1 LSPLRPHTTMAIEK
15 LKMAAREAQ
24 PRVIS
29 TTEVRAGVPMLPRV
43 PAASRGIRMVRIVSG
58 GVGMT
63 VTSPVATRER
73 ERQRS
78 PYPNYRV
85 IVLDDDVNTF
95 QHVVD
100 VLVKHLPGMQ
110 PDRAWELAH
119 RIDGEGSAVV
129 WSGPQEQ
136 AELYHQLLGA
146 EGLTMAPLERA

>member
-1 LSPLRPHTTMAIEK
+1 
-15 LKMAAREAQ
+15 
-24 PRVIS
+24 
-29 TTEVRAGVPMLPRV
+29 MLPRLRTSSAG
-43 PAASRGIRMVRIVSG
+43 AAMV
-58 GVGMT
+58 
-63 VTSPVATRER
+63 VTQSATATPVQ
-73 ERQRS
+73 ERQKVRQ

-100 VLVKHLPGMQ
+100 SLVRHLPGMQ

-129 WSGPQEQ
+129 WRGPQEQ

-146 EGLTMAPLERA
+146 EGLTMAPLEKE

>member
-1 LSPLRPHTTMAIEK
+1 MAPMVPRLAPPIRASVMVVTTPAPVQERDQLR
-15 LKMAAREAQ
+15 Q
-24 PRVIS
+24 
-29 TTEVRAGVPMLPRV
+29 
-43 PAASRGIRMVRIVSG
+43 
-58 GVGMT
+58 
-63 VTSPVATRER
+63 
-73 ERQRS
+73 
-78 PYPNYRV
+78 PYPKYRV

-95 QHVVD
+95 QHVVEA
-100 VLVKHLPGMQ
+100 LVRHIPAMN